1 MRGFKRRDNCINHQ
15 KRSHGNLKILTKVRN
30 DNALAS
36 QDGLIHVT
44 EDGDGASSNES
55 EERVIEEDMV
65 LKGSETLLLKLD
77 NLRALLRKK
86 KRVEEE
92 IARAR
97 AELHQALQS

>member
-36 QDGLIHVT
+36 RDGLIHVT
-44 EDGDGASSNES
+44 EDGDGVSSNES
-55 EERVIEEDMV
+55 EERGIEEDMV

-97 AELHQALQS
+97 AELHQALQP